1 MLCTLCLHVRDNAR
15 ATPVWGLSV
24 KCFNQFYECF
34 YGNLHH
40 FFSFFKLWSCITQ
53 HLIPLKKRKETV
65 LCLLSFPQLCLSF
78 ESNSS
83 FLPCNTDFCRSAF
96 WQPGHVHSCRN
107 TVLPTEPSRSMPEP
121 SANPTQPAVFC
132 EPVPMWAWLA
142 EIRHIKIFLTTSEWK
157 VKRKGEK

>member
-83 FLPCNTDFCRSAF
+83 FLPCVTQISAA
-96 WQPGHVHSCRN
+96 QPSDSQAMFIHVETRCFP
-107 TVLPTEPSRSMPEP
+107 LSRAGVCQSP
-121 SANPTQPAVFC
+121 QP
-132 EPVPMWAWLA
+132 
-142 EIRHIKIFLTTSEWK
+142 IRHSRLFSVNQYRCELD
-157 VKRKGEK
+157 